1 MREVGVVGKMWRV
14 LKNIYVKVESSVI
27 VNEERTEW
35 FELFTGVRQRCILS
49 PTLFAIFI
57 DGLATAV
64 KRCAVGAKLGPVEL
78 SILLFADDIAL
89 VADNVRDLQAMLVV
103 ADEYS
108 KMYRFGFNGSKSNV
122 VVFSGNRK
130 VKLEEKL
137 YLGEIELDEKEV
149 YKYLG
154 LEIDKKWSWSDLQV
168 EKRSCPVCL
177 TEQSIFS

>member
-1 MREVGVVGKMWRV
+1 MYLVANTFRYLHRR
-14 LKNIYVKVESSVI
+14 SSHRG
-27 VNEERTEW
+27 E
-35 FELFTGVRQRCILS
+35 
-49 PTLFAIFI
+49 
-57 DGLATAV
+57 
-64 KRCAVGAKLGPVEL
+64 AKLGPVEL

-137 YLGEIELDEKEV
+137 YLGEIERSEERRVGKE
-149 YKYLG
+149 G
-154 LEIDKKWSWSDLQV
+154 
-168 EKRSCPVCL
+168 R
-177 TEQSIFS
+177 